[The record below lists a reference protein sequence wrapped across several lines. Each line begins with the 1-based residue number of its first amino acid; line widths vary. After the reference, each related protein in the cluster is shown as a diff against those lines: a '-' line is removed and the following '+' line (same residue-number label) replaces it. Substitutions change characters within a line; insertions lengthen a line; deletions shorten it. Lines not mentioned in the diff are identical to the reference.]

1 MLAVVALAQT
11 RLARHP
17 ATAGQVVAVTVA
29 QRQVQTGLPIRAVAA
44 VVHKQLLVERAALA
58 S

>member
-1 MLAVVALAQT
+1 MLVVVALAQT
-11 RLARHP
+11 RLARHQ

-29 QRQVQTGLPIRAVAA
+29 QRQVQTGLLIRAVVA
-44 VVHKQLLVERAALA
+44 VVHKQLLVERAAPA